1 MYRGEEANQMDGGV
15 SQTTSSSYEEQTVL
29 GPALIRPPIP
39 IAWELVRLMNEK
51 NSLVLAGLPMVE

>member
-1 MYRGEEANQMDGGV
+1 MDGGV

-39 IAWELVRLMNEK
+39 IAWELVRLMNGK